1 MRETTP
7 QGDRILNWW
16 QYQQGAALVDDS
28 RPGNNITLKPYR
40 RKWYQIYLKRSQKYT
55 SGNTSICD
63 RLLDYKGT
71 GLQSDLPSR
80 HVLLQLIVRL
90 TYTFHPM
97 CSGMTATLLCDTGYI
112 MWVADKGVR
121 ALGVITHALRGSWKI
136 GIATGV
142 FVVFGIL
149 ADAYAQE
156 VIGPLTNNWL
166 QVFRRVD
173 ATLLGSDRRRPHQT
187 RAVRE
192 EKCVGL

>member
-40 RKWYQIYLKRSQKYT
+40 RKWYQIYLKRSQKYA

-90 TYTFHPM
+90 TTLPPQCGQRDEFPTVES
-97 CSGMTATLLCDTGYI
+97 CATLSKQCHEGSRP
-112 MWVADKGVR
+112 G
-121 ALGVITHALRGSWKI
+121 LRGPTERTRTLSRH
-136 GIATGV
+136 
-142 FVVFGIL
+142 
-149 ADAYAQE
+149 
-156 VIGPLTNNWL
+156 GP
-166 QVFRRVD
+166 
-173 ATLLGSDRRRPHQT
+173 RRRN
-187 RAVRE
+187 
-192 EKCVGL
+192 